1 MIPFYWLIK
10 CVFHV
15 WLMADTDGSQI
26 IYQKLIRPY
35 FLLNEGQI
43 DGFWDK
49 AKKFGGDVIK
59 KVTLNGGN

>member
-1 MIPFYWLIK
+1 
-10 CVFHV
+10 
-15 WLMADTDGSQI
+15 MADTDGSQI